1 MTGLPAVQEVLGAVL
16 LEVLKLTGCS
26 ASKTGILGDQLLRL
40 YQAVSGNPIRVD
52 QRASTVLG
60 NFSPKQGKYIKSVW
74 AGFKSSFQN

>member
-1 MTGLPAVQEVLGAVL
+1 MNTGLLSVLGAVL
-16 LEVLKLTGCS
+16 LEVLELTGCS
-26 ASKTGILGDQLLRL
+26 ASKTGIIDQLLRL